1 MKTLSQI
8 PISVLDLATYPQGKT
23 IRDAYDATKTLAQ
36 KAESWGYNRYWLA
49 EHHNLEGI
57 ASAATSVLI
66 GYVAGNT
73 SKIRVGSGGIML
85 PNHSPMVIAE
95 QFGTLETLY
104 PGRIDLGLGRAPGS
118 DQLTM
123 RALRGQGARIETDF
137 GEQIE
142 ELVAYLAPAQPGQ
155 RLRAIP
161 GAGIDVP
168 IWILGSSLYSA
179 HLAAKLGRPYAFA
192 GHFAPGLLMQALDI
206 YRTEFQPSYWLQEPY
221 VMVGAPMIAAPT
233 DEEADF
239 LATSL
244 YLRFLNLVRR
254 NSAQAA
260 PPVHSMEGLWT
271 PQEEQAVRSSMQL
284 LITGGP
290 LKIKH
295 GFDQLLKATGADELI
310 ITSETFA
317 LDKKLRSYQI
327 LAEVAGRTPPAS
339 SL

>member
-1 MKTLSQI
+1 MKTLAGT

-23 IRDAYDATKTLAQ
+23 IHDAYVATKTLAQ
-36 KAESWGYNRYWLA
+36 KAEAWGYSRYWLA

-66 GYVAGNT
+66 GFVAGHT

-118 DQLTM
+118 DQATM
-123 RALRGQGARIETDF
+123 RALRGAGARVESDF

-142 ELVAYLAPAQPGQ
+142 ELEAYFAPAEPGQ
-155 RLRAIP
+155 RLKAIP

-179 HLAAKLGRPYAFA
+179 HLAARLGRPYAFA
-192 GHFAPGLLMQALDI
+192 GHFAPGYMMQALQI
-206 YRTEFQPSYWLQEPY
+206 YRSEFQPSRGLEKPR
-221 VMVGAPMIAAPT
+221 VMVGAPMIAAPS
-233 DEEADF
+233 DEEAEF

-254 NSAQAA
+254 GSAQAQ
-260 PPVHSMEGLWT
+260 PPVPTMEGLWT
-271 PQEEQAVRSSMQL
+271 PQEEMAVRSSMAL
-284 LITGGP
+284 LVVGGP
-290 LKIKH
+290 LKIKQ
-295 GFDQLLKATGADELI
+295 GFENLLHETQADELI
-310 ITSETFA
+310 ITSETYS
-317 LDKKLRSYQI
+317 LENKLRSYQI
-327 LAEVAGRTPPAS
+327 LAEVAGLKPVS
-339 SL
+339 